1 MTHRSG
7 RIFLVGRVLCAFLA
21 VQLTTVSLDIMCAN
35 TEVVSDRERK
45 W

>member
-21 VQLTTVSLDIMCAN
+21 VQLTTVSLEILRHILIAAII
-35 TEVVSDRERK
+35 
-45 W
+45 